1 MPHMPLSGQC
11 VWVADDAQPAERRPR
26 VVSWGI
32 VSTGVGGLLLA
43 LTFLVSSA
51 AVAILGAVL
60 FIVGLVLVAVGGGL
74 KTVWEVAKAIFP

>member
-1 MPHMPLSGQC
+1 
-11 VWVADDAQPAERRPR
+11 
-26 VVSWGI
+26 